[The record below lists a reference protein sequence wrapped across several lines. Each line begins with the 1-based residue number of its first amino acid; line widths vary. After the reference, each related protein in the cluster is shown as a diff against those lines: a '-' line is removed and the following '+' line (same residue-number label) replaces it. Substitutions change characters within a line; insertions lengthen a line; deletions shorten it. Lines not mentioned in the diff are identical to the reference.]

1 MGVAAIFGPQSP
13 HTASHVQSICDTME
27 VPHLETRWDYRLRR
41 ESCLVNLYPHPSTL
55 SKVNTPPLN
64 EGEITSNIVVSKNLI
79 SLKIPNF
86 LKEFYY
92 FKKPFHSQ
100 FHKISQTKNLLLK
113 KINEIECGTEKEDV
127 VTVNCNNSEVVSP
140 SPVNH

>member
-55 SKVNTPPLN
+55 SKVNTPELLDFPSTCLKYFSHN
-64 EGEITSNIVVSKNLI
+64 AKDKFDTLMSSLIIVPIV
-79 SLKIPNF
+79 F
-86 LKEFYY
+86 
-92 FKKPFHSQ
+92 
-100 FHKISQTKNLLLK
+100 
-113 KINEIECGTEKEDV
+113 
-127 VTVNCNNSEVVSP
+127 
-140 SPVNH
+140 